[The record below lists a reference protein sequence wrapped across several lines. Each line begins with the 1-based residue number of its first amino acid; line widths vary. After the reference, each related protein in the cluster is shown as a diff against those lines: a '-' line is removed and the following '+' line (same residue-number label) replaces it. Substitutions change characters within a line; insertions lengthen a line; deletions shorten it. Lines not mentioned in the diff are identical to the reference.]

1 MDIEQV
7 SISMVWTRREIM
19 GDWEIIWQYV
29 PISYEAELGKLEDI
43 TQKVIIP
50 NNLNTEQ
57 IKIKFHNLYGVE
69 KLEIEEVTVG
79 KIKVG
84 EKEISDIQKVT
95 YKRSNQISLEVGETL
110 WSDVINLSVTPEYDL
125 IIACYFKKRFSVT
138 SICCNWSR
146 QTWYSKFEIGNHTN
160 DSSFAGKNTKEV
172 LTALSLDIYEPHGE
186 AGIMAVSG
194 KNIEDKVTEIAFFG
208 DSITHMSYY
217 TDPFMKLA
225 REKSP
230 GRVTFA
236 NCGIGGNR
244 LIFDATFAPE
254 IIGNG
259 KCFGKK
265 GISRFER
272 DIYSDFQPDKVFIME
287 GINDCV
293 HGYQFNNLGEVPTP
307 LQLFDAIKEL
317 IEIGH
322 RHGSEVYISTIMP
335 FGVEN
340 EPFREPAEK
349 IRCETNK
356 IIRES
361 KIADGIIDLD
371 MLIRDPVNPDFM
383 RNNTH
388 LGDGVHP
395 NEQGGKEIATELFKR
410 LIESHNL

>member
-1 MDIEQV
+1 
-7 SISMVWTRREIM
+7 M
-19 GDWEIIWQYV
+19 GDWKIIWQYV
-29 PISYEAELGKLEDI
+29 PISYETELGILEDI
-43 TQKVIIP
+43 TQKIIIP
-50 NNLNTEQ
+50 NNLNSEQ
-57 IKIKFHNLYGVE
+57 IKIKFHNLYGTE

-79 KIKVG
+79 KLKSG
-84 EKEISDIQKVT
+84 DEGISDIKTVT
-95 YKRSNQISLEVGETL
+95 YKGNKRINLEVGETF

-125 IIACYFKKRFSVT
+125 IVACYFKKRSSVT

-160 DSSFAGKNTKEV
+160 DSSFTGKNTKEV

-272 DIYSDFQPDKVFIME
+272 DIYSDFQPNIVFIME

-293 HGYQFNNLGEVPTP
+293 HGFQFNSSQEVPDP
-307 LQLFDAIKEL
+307 SQLFEAIKEMVQ
-317 IEIGH
+317 IGH
-322 RHGSEVYISTIMP
+322 RHGSKVFVSTIMP
-335 FGVEN
+335 FGGEG
-340 EPFREPAEK
+340 EPFREDAEK

-356 IIRES
+356 LIRES
-361 KIADGIIDLD
+361 NVADGIIDLD
-371 MLIRDPVNPDFM
+371 LLIRDSVNTDFM

-410 LIESHNL
+410 LIEPHN